1 MTCCYVI
8 CRCRP
13 TQRWVSFNGQHKGV
27 LVCLTRPDSTFTVLA
42 LKTSK
47 SHKNPVPS
55 NAVDL
60 NDERNESPVR
70 KARDLPNFWILGT
83 RLNCHLVGH
92 LTLYSLSRRRRKK
105 FFFRIKKA
113 TLFTIV
119 SNCRVTAIFSAISDH
134 FENTVGA
141 IKGLRSSKEV
151 DIEKYKADLDLKKN
165 LAAIQGPDRPK

>member
-13 TQRWVSFNGQHKGV
+13 TQRWVSFNGLHRCMS
-27 LVCLTRPDSTFTVLA
+27 VCLTRPDSTFTVLA

-105 FFFRIKKA
+105 KFFQNKKGNPIHNRQQ
-113 TLFTIV
+113 L
-119 SNCRVTAIFSAISDH
+119 TAIFSAISDH